1 MKTVLTWILRILGV
15 LLAALVIA
23 LAVAAFTPVPR
34 DELPAV
40 YGAGASSVQPST
52 TGLLRAFPE
61 LNSPTD
67 NPQTPEKV
75 ELGRLLFFDPVLSDN
90 NEMSCASCHHPD
102 LGFSDGMQLA
112 QGANG
117 EVERNALSLWNVAYN
132 AHFFW
137 DGRAATLEDQVLVPL
152 EHPNE
157 MQVSDR
163 AGLEAELAAIPAY
176 VELFDAAFPGEAVSI
191 LNVQRA
197 LAAFERTLISNNS
210 PFDAYAAGQLD
221 ALTASQR
228 RGFAIFRSAATR
240 CFECH
245 SAPTFANDTFRI
257 TGVADL
263 DGQEHDP
270 GRSAV
275 GDAPDGAF
283 KVPTLRNIVLSAP
296 YMHNG
301 IFSSLEE
308 VIDFYAAGGG
318 RADGVENVD
327 PLIRA
332 FQLTEQEKTDLI
344 AFLYSLT
351 DESNL
356 PEIPR
361 EVPSGLPV
369 VSPLRNVERET
380 AAETNANPS
389 GESVGSGSGQQIE
402 VQAGET
408 IQAAVDRAR
417 SGDTVLIPYGVY
429 NERVVIDLNDI
440 TILGVPNDAGQN
452 PVLDGQG
459 KLTEA
464 VIASGSNFEIGNL
477 TVKNYTDNGII
488 VEGVTNVHMHHI
500 YAENTGT
507 YGLYPVQSTGV
518 LIEYSEVTGADDA
531 GIYAGQSENVV
542 IRHNIVHGNVLG
554 IEAENTVN
562 TELYG
567 NHAYNNTCGIL
578 VVLLPHLTSRV
589 SLDTLVYDNLI
600 EANNHSNF
608 AKEGTA
614 AAIMPPGTG
623 IALIASDNVEVYNNL
638 VKDNNTGG
646 IGIFSLTIAFDK
658 DEIDVGDRPEN
669 IYIHSNQMS
678 NNGQQPDPFLAQL
691 GVPGSDILWDVSGA
705 GLRVDQPEEGLK
717 LFPPLLPSSSWSD
730 WAYNMYWNALN
741 FLIGLVS

>member
-1 MKTVLTWILRILGV
+1 MKTILTWVMRILGLLLGV
-15 LLAALVIA
+15 LGIA
-23 LAVAAFTPVPR
+23 LAVAAFTPVPH

-61 LNSPTD
+61 LNSPTE
-67 NPQTPEKV
+67 NPQTPQKA
-75 ELGRLLFFDPVLSDN
+75 ELGRLLFFDPVLSEN

-112 QGANG
+112 QGVNG
-117 EVERNALSLWNVAYN
+117 EVQRNALSLWNVGYN

-137 DGRAATLEDQVLVPL
+137 DGRSPTLEDQVLVPL

-163 AGLEAELAAIPAY
+163 GALEAELEAIPAY
-176 VELFDAAFPGEAVSI
+176 VELFDAAFPGEPISV

-308 VIDFYAAGGG
+308 VIDFYAGGGG
-318 RADGVENVD
+318 RADGVGNVD

-332 FQLTEQEKTDLI
+332 FELTEQEKTDLI

-356 PEIPR
+356 PQIPS

-369 VSPLRNVERET
+369 VSPLQNPEREN
-380 AAETNANPS
+380 AAEANALSS
-389 GESVGSGSGQQIE
+389 GETVGSGSGVEIE
-402 VQAGET
+402 VQPGET

-429 NERVVIDLNDI
+429 HERVVVDLNDI
-440 TILGVPNDAGQN
+440 TILGVPNAAGEN

-464 VIASGSNFEIGNL
+464 VIASGNDFEIGYL

-488 VEGVTNVHMHHI
+488 VEGVTNVYMHHI
-500 YAENTGT
+500 YAEKTGT

-531 GIYAGQSENVV
+531 GIYAGQSEDVV
-542 IRHNIVHGNVLG
+542 IRHNVVHGNVLG

-589 SLDTLVYDNLI
+589 SLDTVVYDNLI

-623 IALIASDNVEVYNNL
+623 IALIASDNVEVHNNI

-669 IYIHSNQMS
+669 IYIHSNQLT

-717 LFPPLLPSSSWSD
+717 LFPPMLPSSSWSD

>member
-1 MKTVLTWILRILGV
+1 MKTLLTWILRILGV
-15 LLAALVIA
+15 LLGVLVIA

-40 YGAGASSVQPST
+40 YGAGSSSVQPST
-52 TGLLRAFPE
+52 TGLLRIFPE
-61 LNSPTD
+61 LNSPVD
-67 NPQTPEKV
+67 NPQTPEKA
-75 ELGRLLFFDPVLSDN
+75 ELGRLLFFDPVLSEN

-112 QGANG
+112 QGVND
-117 EVERNALSLWNVAYN
+117 EVQRNALSLWNVGYN

-157 MQVSDR
+157 MQVSDQ
-163 AGLEAELAAIPAY
+163 AALVAELEAIPAY
-176 VELFDAAFPGEAVSI
+176 VDLFDSAFPGEPISV
-191 LNVQRA
+191 LNMQRA
-197 LAAFERTLISNNS
+197 LAAFERTLISNSS

-221 ALTASQR
+221 ALSASQR

-308 VIDFYAAGGG
+308 VIDFYAGGGG
-318 RADGVENVD
+318 RADGVQNVD

-332 FQLTEQEKTDLI
+332 FELTEQEKTDLI

-356 PEIPR
+356 PQIPS

-369 VSPLRNVERET
+369 VSPMRNVERENAT
-380 AAETNANPS
+380 EINANPS
-389 GESVGSGSGQQIE
+389 GETVGSGSGEQIE
-402 VQAGET
+402 VQADET

-429 NERVVIDLNDI
+429 HERVVVDLSDI
-440 TILGVPNDAGQN
+440 TILGVPNADGEN
-452 PVLDGQG
+452 PILDGEG

-464 VIASGSNFEIGNL
+464 VIASGNNFEIGYL
-477 TVKNYTDNGII
+477 TVKNYTDNGVI

-531 GIYAGQSENVV
+531 GIYAGQSEDVV
-542 IRHNIVHGNVLG
+542 IRHNVVHGNVLG

-589 SLDTLVYDNLI
+589 SLDTKVYDNLI

-623 IALIASDNVEVYNNL
+623 IALIASDNVEVYNNI

-658 DEIDVGDRPEN
+658 NEIDVGDRPEN
-669 IYIHSNQMS
+669 IYIHSNQLS

-717 LFPPLLPSSSWSD
+717 LFPPMLPSSSWSD

-741 FLIGLVS
+741 FLIGLIS